1 MNVEMWQGW
10 ANKLVT
16 DLNQDI
22 RRVSV
27 NWYFA
32 NKDSILE
39 FIRTD
44 LGKDSFRSWSD
55 YQCSQLSFEEMAWR
69 IAGDFV
75 SKDMTSHTLQGA
87 AWDYHYRTRQIF
99 LDWFKEFQLD
109 IQMLS
114 RISPTLNSLLSENDI
129 QEFDSD
135 LMFDFCYEIYR
146 ELECFSKEPVSS
158 QVKYLN

>member
-16 DLNQDI
+16 NVNQDI
-22 RRVSV
+22 RQVSV
-27 NWYFA
+27 DWYFA

-44 LGKDSFRSWSD
+44 LGKDSFRFWSD
-55 YQCSQLSFEEMAWR
+55 YQCRKISFEEMAWN

-75 SKDMTSHTLQGA
+75 SKDMTAIDLQRA
-87 AWDYHYRTRQIF
+87 ALDYHCRTRQIF
-99 LDWFKEFQLD
+99 LNWYDSSLLE

-114 RISPTLNSLLSENDI
+114 RLSPTLDSLLSDNDI
-129 QEFDSD
+129 QEFDHD
-135 LMFDFCYEIYR
+135 VMFDFCYEIYR
-146 ELECFSKEPVSS
+146 ELEYFSKEPISS